1 MTTTSC
7 LWAIGY
13 DDMDRVHQV
22 RDQIVSLG
30 WDKHFL
36 ILSDLAVVVRHPD
49 GSFTFDR
56 KRLPIAP
63 NVLGCTAVGFLAG
76 LVLGVPLTG
85 ATIGAAL
92 GGAGTAIGSITAAGI
107 SPDFVRDVEALMK
120 PGTSALFV
128 LDSEGDMEVI
138 LRKIQGLGGTILKT
152 NVDREHARLIQSAL
166 AAPPAPPT

>member
-1 MTTTSC
+1 LRS
-7 LWAIGY
+7 A
-13 DDMDRVHQV
+13 
-22 RDQIVSLG
+22 LG
-30 WDKHFL
+30 
-36 ILSDLAVVVRHPD
+36 VVVRPAA
-49 GSFTFDR
+49 GSSTFDR
-56 KRLPIAP
+56 RQLPLAP

-128 LDSEGDMEVI
+128 LDSEGDMDVI
-138 LRKIQGLGGTILKT
+138 LRKIPGLAG
-152 NVDREHARLIQSAL
+152 
-166 AAPPAPPT
+166 APLETTPA

>member
-1 MTTTSC
+1 MTTTSN

-13 DDMDRVHQV
+13 EDKDRGHQV

-36 ILSDLAVVVRHPD
+36 ILSDLAVAVRHPD

-56 KRLPIAP
+56 KPLPVAP
-63 NVLGCTAVGFLAG
+63 NLLGCTAVGFLAG

-92 GGAGTAIGSITAAGI
+92 GGAGTAIGSIAAAGI
-107 SPDFVRDVEALMK
+107 SDDFVRDVEALMK

-128 LDSEGDMEVI
+128 LDSEGDMDVI
-138 LRKIQGLGGTILKT
+138 LHKIHALGGTPLE
-152 NVDREHARLIQSAL
+152 NHQE
-166 AAPPAPPT
+166 